1 MTVSTVRRA
10 LLTFSGV
17 ASVRGVALAAGSLNL
32 DASARSEHRIEV
44 VSSARIDWMKDLR
57 RLDDEV
63 AARGLQSR

>member
-1 MTVSTVRRA
+1 MTVSTVRRP
-10 LLTFSGV
+10 LLTFSVV

-44 VSSARIDWMKDLR
+44 VSSARIDWMKDLQR
-57 RLDDEV
+57 HDDEV